1 MIQEVDT
8 DDTGEPEPMPSN
20 VERDHIFVSRCP
32 FEQSCATG
40 RRRLSSSTSTCFP
53 LRHGGL
59 PEVPEN
65 NGAVSADAPPA
76 SPPNNH
82 NNSTHLCCVAL
93 PLCLTARCGHEQPS
107 GM

>member
-65 NGAVSADAPPA
+65 NGAVSADAPPRL
-76 SPPNNH
+76 PP
-82 NNSTHLCCVAL
+82 
-93 PLCLTARCGHEQPS
+93 
-107 GM
+107 